1 MKELI
6 KEFIDVAANPY
17 KSVAE
22 LKEKKKQK
30 VLGCFPMDIPE
41 ELINAAGILPVVLWE
56 SNELITIGHSRIMP
70 FNCGLTRSVVDDAMK
85 GKLDF
90 LDGMLFC
97 DTCLQA
103 RNLPFII
110 ERNSKQRYLEY
121 FYLPPILRSPAAR
134 DYLLNNLRKLKMS
147 LEEFGGQRISDDLLN
162 DSIEKSNRNRFLLR
176 RLYELRQSKP
186 GILRAA
192 EVKAVVQAGLLMA
205 KEDHNAL
212 LEKLIAKIE
221 AAPAPKSSKIRAILA
236 GYLCFAPRTDMLDLI
251 EDCGIDIVDDY
262 IYVGSRYFTNEIEV
276 NGNPLAAMAKRFLS
290 PVPPCPTKV
299 DWESDWIDY
308 IVEVYKRSK
317 AQGVVTLVAKFCP
330 PLINY
335 YSEIRRKLASAGIP
349 EVLLEIEHE
358 IVSLEQSKTRVK
370 AFVETIGGV

>member
-1 MKELI
+1 MKEII
-6 KEFIDVAANPY
+6 KKFLDVATDPY
-17 KSVAE
+17 KSVSE

-41 ELINAAGILPVVLWE
+41 ELINAAGLLPVVLWE

-70 FNCGLTRSVVDDAMK
+70 FNCGLARSVVDDAMK
-85 GKLDF
+85 GKLAF

-110 ERNSKQRYLEY
+110 ERNSKLNYIEF
-121 FYLPPILRSPAAR
+121 FYLPPLLKSQVAKA
-134 DYLLNNLRKLKMS
+134 YLLNNLRKLKMS
-147 LEEFGGQRISDDLLN
+147 LEEFSGQKITDDALSR
-162 DSIEKSNRNRFLLR
+162 SIETSNRNRALLR
-176 RLYELRQSKP
+176 RVYELRQSKP
-186 GILRAA
+186 GILRAS
-192 EVKAVVQAGLLMA
+192 EVKAIIQSGFLMA
-205 KEDHNAL
+205 KDDHNAL
-212 LEKLIAKIE
+212 LEQLVPKLE
-221 AAPAPKSSKIRAILA
+221 AAPAPKTTGIRVALA
-236 GYLCFAPRTDMLDLI
+236 GYLCFAPRTDMLNLI
-251 EDCGIDIVDDY
+251 EDSGTTVVDDFV
-262 IYVGSRYFTNEIEV
+262 YVGSRYFANDV
-276 NGNPLAAMAKRFLS
+276 NPNGNPLEAIAKRFLN

-308 IVEVYKRSK
+308 IIEVYQRSK
-317 AQGVVTLVAKFCP
+317 AQGVVTLIAKFCP

-335 YSEIRRKLASAGIP
+335 YSEIRKKLASASIP

-358 IVSLEQSKTRVK
+358 LVSLEQAKTRLK